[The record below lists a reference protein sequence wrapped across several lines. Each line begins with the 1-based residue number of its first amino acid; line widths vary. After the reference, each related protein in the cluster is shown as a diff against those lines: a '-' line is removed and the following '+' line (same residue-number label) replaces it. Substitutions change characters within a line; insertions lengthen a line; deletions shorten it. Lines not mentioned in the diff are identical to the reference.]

1 MNYTPL
7 VQKASDFAIQA
18 HDGQKD
24 DEGLDYYVAHLLS
37 VATIIDNLEHDEE
50 MTAVA
55 FLHDTLE
62 DTDTTYYELEREFGK
77 SIADMVNEL
86 THDGEKDS
94 YGYYFPRL
102 KSQKAII
109 IKFADRLSN
118 LSRMNAWDEERRR
131 QYIAKSKFW
140 KDGSNICKGC
150 GRVNCTTEFCD
161 IEEQRRL

>member
-1 MNYTPL
+1 MNDDYNIAG
-7 VQKASDFAIQA
+7 KAMMFAKNK
-18 HDGQKD
+18 HKDQKD
-24 DEGLDYYVAHLLS
+24 DEGKDYFDAHIRQFVNLVRLVADD
-37 VATIIDNLEHDEE
+37 AE
-50 MTAVA
+50 MIAVA
-55 FLHDTLE
+55 YLHDTLE
-62 DTDTTYYELEREFGK
+62 DTDTTYEELEREFGK

-140 KDGSNICKGC
+140 KDGSDLCKGC
-150 GRVNCTTEFCD
+150 GKMNCTTEFCD
-161 IEEQRRL
+161 IQRRL